1 MAICPQCHEPL
12 SSPHALCS
20 RCGDTRP
27 PNATRTNAAA
37 TASSAAS
44 RGFVPGTMLSDRYR
58 IIALLGRGGMGEVY
72 RADDLTLG
80 QPVALKFLPAIGRTR
95 SGRLRRFRNEVRIAR
110 QVSHP
115 NVCRVYDIGEVDGS
129 VFLSME
135 YVDGE
140 DLASLLR
147 RIGRLP
153 PDKGARDRA
162 QAVRGPGRRARERRP
177 APRSEARERHARRA
191 RAGAH
196 HRLRPRR
203 ARRRRQRGRRARAAR
218 PPTWR
223 PSSSR
228 AKRSTTRSDIYALGL
243 VLYEL
248 FTGKRAA
255 STAARCQSFSAC
267 ASSPRR
273 STRRRSCGISIPRSS
288 AIILRCLEPRSV
300 GAPASA
306 LAVAAALPGGDPL
319 AAALA
324 AGETP
329 SPQLVAAAGEDAGV
343 SRRYA
348 FALFACVLAGITA
361 AAAMAVRTSAL
372 ERLAPEYP
380 PQVLIQRARDV
391 IASAGYE
398 PRAADAASGFAWN
411 TALVDA
417 AARTDKPRPDWDRVV
432 GGSGPSVL
440 RFWYR
445 QSDTSLTGMQFHSD
459 LLIPGEVNEEDPPP
473 IDPGMITVVLD
484 ARGRLVRFEASPPRV
499 LAPGAREHPAA
510 NWQPLFTAAGLEPGR
525 LQPTEPLWTWL
536 GTSDS
541 RFAWTG
547 TWPQSTRPLRVEAA
561 ALRGKPVG
569 FALRGAWDVPG
580 DQAGGRGDAG
590 EGVRIAIYGML
601 ALVICA
607 ASAWLAWRNLSTG
620 RGDRRGAFRL
630 GAFAFLVHM
639 ALWLTTSHLV
649 LASVL
654 GMFFLALCTAIFYG
668 VVLWTIYLA
677 FEPYVRR
684 HWPHSADLVD
694 AAAVRTVARPPRRA
708 RRAVGCGARRRLDA
722 HRTRHGPD
730 RRRRPAAR
738 ADVDR
743 RTPPARPAAGAR
755 RVARARPPRRFATP
769 LLFFFLLFL
778 LGRAAAPGACCRRV
792 RGGADRAVGGA
803 RGTSSS

>member
-1 MAICPQCHEPL
+1 M
-12 SSPHALCS
+12 
-20 RCGDTRP
+20 
-27 PNATRTNAAA
+27 
-37 TASSAAS
+37 
-44 RGFVPGTMLSDRYR
+44 
-58 IIALLGRGGMGEVY
+58 
-72 RADDLTLG
+72 
-80 QPVALKFLPAIGRTR
+80 
-95 SGRLRRFRNEVRIAR
+95 
-110 QVSHP
+110 
-115 NVCRVYDIGEVDGS
+115 
-129 VFLSME
+129 
-135 YVDGE
+135 
-140 DLASLLR
+140 
-147 RIGRLP
+147 
-153 PDKGARDRA
+153 
-162 QAVRGPGRRARERRP
+162 
-177 APRSEARERHARRA
+177 
-191 RAGAH
+191 
-196 HRLRPRR
+196 
-203 ARRRRQRGRRARAAR
+203 
-218 PPTWR
+218 
-223 PSSSR
+223 
-228 AKRSTTRSDIYALGL
+228 
-243 VLYEL
+243 
-248 FTGKRAA
+248 
-255 STAARCQSFSAC
+255 TAARCQSFSAC

-273 STRRRSCGISIPRSS
+273 STRRRSCGIWIPRSS
-288 AIILRCLEPRSV
+288 EIILRCLEPDPSARPS
-300 GAPASA
+300 SA

-580 DQAGGRGDAG
+580 DQAGGQGDAG

-684 HWPHSADLVD
+684 HWPHSLISWTRLLSGQWRDPLVGRDVLWGAALGAAWTLIGRVMDLIAGGAQQPAPTWTDERLLLGLRQAFGAWLARGPHEVRD
-694 AAAVRTVARPPRRA
+694 A
-708 RRAVGCGARRRLDA
+708 
-722 HRTRHGPD
+722 
-730 RRRRPAAR
+730 
-738 ADVDR
+738 
-743 RTPPARPAAGAR
+743 
-755 RVARARPPRRFATP
+755 

-778 LGRAAAPGACCRRV
+778 LRVVLKRQALAAAAFVAVLTVPLAV
-792 RGGADRAVGGA
+792 RGDFVLWSVVAGIAIYGLAAAVILRFGLLALAAGFCVAGFIGPPVTLHTGAWYFGNVLLLFGSAVVLAAWAFHTALGGS
-803 RGTSSS
+803 RIWTLDPFR